1 MANNTRSPKMT
12 TGLVR
17 FSFCHVLEPKQNDA
31 GEDEYTCMLL
41 IPKTDKKTVAQVKKL
56 VSTLKKDYWGDKT
69 PPKYRGPLRDGDEYV
84 NEETGE
90 QDENRFGHYYMNVK
104 SKFKPDVVNKYKEK
118 IDDEREFYSGC
129 YGLACINFYVY
140 DNKTNK
146 GISTGLSSI
155 MKIKDGEPLGG
166 RSSALVDFKEVDI
179 SQYEEDDDYSEDVDE
194 D

>member
-1 MANNTRSPKMT
+1 MASTKTVKMV

-17 FSFCHVLEPKQNDA
+17 FCFCNVLTPRQNDA

-41 IPKTDKKTVAQVKKL
+41 IPKEDKKTLNTIRKMVDE
-56 VSTLKKDYWGDKT
+56 LKKDYWGNKV
-69 PPKYRGPLRDGDEYV
+69 PPKYKGPLRDGDEYV

-90 QDENRFGHYYMNVK
+90 QDPNRFGCYYMNVK

-129 YGLACINFYVY
+129 YGLDSINFYVY

-146 GISTGLSSI
+146 GISAGLSSI
-155 MKIKDGEPLGG
+155 LKIKDGEPLGG
-166 RSSALVDFKEVDI
+166 ASSAEADFKDVDL
-179 SQYEEDDDYSEDVDE
+179 SQYEDEDDYSDDYS

>member
-1 MANNTRSPKMT
+1 MANTKTTKMV

-17 FSFCHVLEPKQNDA
+17 FCFCNVLTPRQNDA

-41 IPKTDKKTVAQVKKL
+41 IPKEDKKTLNTIRKMVDD
-56 VSTLKKDYWGDKT
+56 LKKDYWGNKV
-69 PPKYRGPLRDGDEYV
+69 PPKYKGPLRDGDEYV

-90 QDENRFGHYYMNVK
+90 QDPNRFGCYYMNVK

-129 YGLACINFYVY
+129 YGLASINFYVY

-146 GISTGLSSI
+146 GISAGLSSI
-155 MKIKDGEPLGG
+155 LKIKDGEPLGG
-166 RSSALVDFKEVDI
+166 ASSAEADFKDVDL
-179 SQYEEDDDYSEDVDE
+179 SQYEDEDDYSDDYS

>member
-1 MANNTRSPKMT
+1 MI
-12 TGLVR
+12 
-17 FSFCHVLEPKQNDA
+17 
-31 GEDEYTCMLL
+31 L
-41 IPKTDKKTVAQVKKL
+41 IPKEDKKTITQVRKM
-56 VSTLKKDYWGDKT
+56 VDALKKEYWGNKV

-90 QDENRFGHYYMNVK
+90 QDPNRFGHYYMNVK

-146 GISTGLSSI
+146 GISAGLSSI
-155 MKIKDGEPLGG
+155 LKIKDGEPLGG
-166 RSSALVDFKEVDI
+166 ASSAEADFKDVDL
-179 SQYEEDDDYSEDVDE
+179 SVYEDEDEDDYGDKY
-194 D
+194 